1 MPADYTIEV
10 WGDSVRVSGGVPCRD
25 LNAITML
32 GKVNGYDIIDLY
44 LARHYHV
51 SMFITSKALS
61 MQLQREI
68 HAGDLPRN
76 GVDTLQDG

>member
-10 WGDSVRVSGGVPCRD
+10 WGDSVRVRGRVPCRD
-25 LNAITML
+25 LNSVCML
-32 GKVNGYDIIDLY
+32 GKANGYDTIDLY
-44 LARHYHV
+44 LAKHYDV

-61 MQLQREI
+61 VQLQREI

-76 GVDTLQDG
+76 GVNAIQGG